1 MSGQVSGIRYQVSG
15 IRYQVLGTRYQVTS
29 IRHHVY
35 LVINRFCLHLARR
48 HHLHLYHGVP
58 GVRCQYQVSC
68 IGSQVSGVRC
78 FVSSTCYKC
87 PSSPP
92 PLSPSPLPSPCRRA
106 AETPG
111 KQILFRVKT
120 NLDRHF
126 NKSCLLF
133 VRNAHRLLLLRVDV
147 RPLGVRHLAL
157 PVGETS
163 GDQVVR

>member
-15 IRYQVLGTRYQVTS
+15 SWYQVSGD
-29 IRHHVY
+29 
-35 LVINRFCLHLARR
+35 
-48 HHLHLYHGVP
+48 
-58 GVRCQYQVSC
+58 QYQVSC
-68 IGSQVSGVRC
+68 IPGNQQVLPSPRSPPSSPSLSWRPWCQVSVPGVLYWVPGVRCQVSGVRC

-111 KQILFRVKT
+111 NQILFRVKT

-126 NKSCLLF
+126 NKSCLEI